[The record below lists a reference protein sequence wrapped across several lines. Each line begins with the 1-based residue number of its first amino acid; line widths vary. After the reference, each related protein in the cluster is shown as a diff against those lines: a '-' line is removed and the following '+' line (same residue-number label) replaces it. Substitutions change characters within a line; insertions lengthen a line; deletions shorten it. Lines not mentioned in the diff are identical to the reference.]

1 MIDCWRG
8 DGSCTLAQVS
18 LERFGLRYDQNLLY
32 GCLYFSGGLFW
43 MNITD
48 FSQEKCTLSNFFC
61 SSAHNELK
69 SPYKYL
75 CNESA
80 LYIFM

>member
-1 MIDCWRG
+1 
-8 DGSCTLAQVS
+8 
-18 LERFGLRYDQNLLY
+18 
-32 GCLYFSGGLFW
+32 

-48 FSQEKCTLSNFFC
+48 FSQEKWTLSNSFC
-61 SSAHNELK
+61 SSVHNELE
-69 SPYKYL
+69 SHYKYL

>member
-1 MIDCWRG
+1 
-8 DGSCTLAQVS
+8 
-18 LERFGLRYDQNLLY
+18 
-32 GCLYFSGGLFW
+32 

-61 SSAHNELK
+61 SSVHNELK

-80 LYIFM
+80 LYIFYVRGIC